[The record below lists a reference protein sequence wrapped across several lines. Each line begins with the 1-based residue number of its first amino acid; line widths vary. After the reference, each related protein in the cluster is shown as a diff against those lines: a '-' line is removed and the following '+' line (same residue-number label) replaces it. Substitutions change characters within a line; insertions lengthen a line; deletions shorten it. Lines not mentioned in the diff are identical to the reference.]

1 MLRLAIAGISRGIRR
16 QASNLD
22 MSYEFL
28 FMRGSGDQLAKTR
41 PGDCSLPSPTHY
53 LEGTPTMS
61 SDKQPKE
68 AVIKAYK
75 DAPALT
81 ITAGGVTYAYREL
94 GPKGGVPVI
103 ARDGDQRI
111 LFSGAEMLAQ
121 PVAHLLD
128 RVVDLGYASGREDE
142 RVLSLGHRVYLGGDL
157 EFRES
162 VSERGAVCPL
172 LRRRGRLACW

>member
-94 GPKGGVPVI
+94 GPKGGVPVSSSSTSLPTWTT
-103 ARDGDQRI
+103 GT
-111 LFSGAEMLAQ
+111 
-121 PVAHLLD
+121 P
-128 RVVDLGYASGREDE
+128 ASSTPSR
-142 RVLSLGHRVYLGGDL
+142 RTTTS
-157 EFRES
+157 S
-162 VSERGAVCPL
+162 PSTTAVSAAPPEPFPTAS
-172 LRRRGRLACW
+172 RRWPTMP